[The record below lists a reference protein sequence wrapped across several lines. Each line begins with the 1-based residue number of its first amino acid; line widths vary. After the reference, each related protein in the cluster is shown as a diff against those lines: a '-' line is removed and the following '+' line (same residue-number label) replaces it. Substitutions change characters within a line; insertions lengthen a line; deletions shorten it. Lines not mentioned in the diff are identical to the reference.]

1 MPAFQRCGCCKECF
15 PGCWFGKFG
24 NMADAGARLTEII
37 VRASCACFKGWGRS
51 RSVLWVC
58 RPIFYEVV
66 CNTEFELRISFSFFI
81 WWGAVLDCGSC
92 LKGVVG
98 TPYSWYS
105 WVAISGSS
113 PIFQNP
119 FADSIDFSSPKLTT
133 IFITFNVSGQLANIK
148 LHAPGS
154 AGELAG
160 PDPACWIF
168 LLKLFAT
175 LIEMPVECGS
185 LPPSSTSHLVM
196 TRNGDAMH

>member
-1 MPAFQRCGCCKECF
+1 
-15 PGCWFGKFG
+15 
-24 NMADAGARLTEII
+24 MADAGARLTEII
-37 VRASCACFKGWGRS
+37 VRAVVLVSRGGAEAEASCGF
-51 RSVLWVC
+51 V

-66 CNTEFELRISFSFFI
+66 CNTGFEQRISFSFFI
-81 WWGAVLDCGSC
+81 WWGAVLDCGYC

-148 LHAPGS
+148 LHAPGM

-175 LIEMPVECGS
+175 LIEMPAECGS